1 MIATSATT
9 GCATRSQHLRERAAR
24 PCDAIEG
31 GAMMLV
37 LRLAF
42 PLLIIALF
50 FASSVLLAAEPTAI
64 ESGLVVSVQG
74 EEKRVGLD
82 QALALLKVPWV
93 SIALIDKGR
102 IAFARTY
109 GDGATPDT
117 LHQAASLSKVVA
129 AIGAMRLVEAGT
141 LHSTRT

>member
-9 GCATRSQHLRERAAR
+9 GCATRSQHLRERAAG

-50 FASSVLLAAEPTAI
+50 FCVECAFGGRTNRDRERPCRQRAGRRKTSRPR
-64 ESGLVVSVQG
+64 SGARFAQG
-74 EEKRVGLD
+74 
-82 QALALLKVPWV
+82 
-93 SIALIDKGR
+93 
-102 IAFARTY
+102 
-109 GDGATPDT
+109 
-117 LHQAASLSKVVA
+117 
-129 AIGAMRLVEAGT
+129 AIGEHCADR
-141 LHSTRT
+141 